1 MHTERIHD
9 AFPAPSYRGHQ
20 EDALD
25 RIAAAFDDGND
36 VVLVRAPTGSGKSLL
51 ARAICGTA
59 KTHDDTDHAAEAV
72 GSYYTTPQVSQL
84 DDVGDDD
91 LLEDFAIIRGKSNY
105 DCILP
110 EERNTPV
117 DQAPCA
123 RKAGYD
129 CSVKDRCPYFANRNL
144 AANRQIAAMTLAYFM
159 QTAGSEVFRKRDV
172 CVIDE
177 AHGLAEWA
185 EMYATIDLGPYTVPV
200 WDELSVP
207 ALTEQDVGSAEA
219 AFHFAETAID
229 ACEHRKDAL
238 LGQAELTASEVAER
252 DRLQERIGELQ
263 WFREDY
269 RDPESATE
277 WLVDQAENRAI
288 TIKPLE
294 PERYLHHTVWDRAN
308 RFALLS
314 ATILD
319 KQAFCRQVG
328 LDPADVAMVDLPHT
342 FPLENRRLYDVTC
355 GRMTTE
361 HRDATL
367 PRMAETIAHL
377 MDEHDDEKGLI
388 HCHSYAIQDRLA
400 ELLRN
405 HGKDARLWT
414 HDSQDRDGTL
424 AAWKRSDGP
433 GVLLSVKMEEAL
445 DLEGDLARWQVL
457 CKAPFPNAGDARVAH
472 RLEQDRWAWYYRTTL
487 RTVIQACGRVV
498 RSPDDYGTT
507 YVADDAL
514 LDVFE
519 RAQSTMPAWFQEQV
533 DAMSVPK
540 IAGLPVDSAPVPAGT
555 ATAESVGSTEDRGT
569 ADGSTASDSATA
581 SNGSAAASTS
591 GDDGENADAN
601 TANETTEQEDA
612 ADAGRD
618 DQSARGS
625 PLGDVWGDG

>member
-9 AFPAPSYRGHQ
+9 EFPAPSYRGHQ

-59 KTHDDTDHAAEAV
+59 KTHDDTDHASEAV

-84 DDVGDDD
+84 DDVSDDD

-110 EERNTPV
+110 EERDTPV

-129 CSVKDRCPYFANRNL
+129 CSVKDRCPYFASRNL

-200 WDELSVP
+200 WDDLSVP
-207 ALTEQDVGSAEA
+207 NLDEQDAGPVEA
-219 AFHFAETAID
+219 AFHFAETAIA

-238 LGQAELTASEVAER
+238 LGQAELSASEVAER
-252 DRLQERIGELQ
+252 DRLQERIGDLQ

-269 RDPESATE
+269 RDTDSATE
-277 WLVDQAENRAI
+277 WLIDQAENRAI

-319 KQAFCRQVG
+319 KEAFCRQVG
-328 LDPADVAMVDLPHT
+328 LDPANVAMVDLPHT
-342 FPLENRRLYDVTC
+342 FPLEHRRLYDVTC

-367 PRMAETIAHL
+367 PRMAETIARL
-377 MDEHDDEKGLI
+377 MDEHDDEKGLV

-400 ELLRN
+400 ELLRDR
-405 HGKDARLWT
+405 GKDARLWT
-414 HDSQDRDGTL
+414 HDSEDRDGTL
-424 AAWKRSDGP
+424 VAWKRSDGP

-487 RTVIQACGRVV
+487 RTVIQGCGRVV
-498 RSPDDYGTT
+498 RSPDDYGAT

-519 RAQSTMPAWFQEQV
+519 RAGSVMPDWFREQV
-533 DAMSVPK
+533 DEMRAPD
-540 IAGLPVDSAPVPAGT
+540 IPGLPVEASGSAAAVAAGGDATGTSDGRDAGT
-555 ATAESVGSTEDRGT
+555 ATANASTKSGS
-569 ADGSTASDSATA
+569 
-581 SNGSAAASTS
+581 GSAAGSST
-591 GDDGENADAN
+591 DG
-601 TANETTEQEDA
+601 A
-612 ADAGRD
+612 ADAATADTGQTDSSD
-618 DQSARGS
+618 DDGDDSRSAKGS